1 LPRAVSLAAKIKAA
15 KGPDVEVETVKGD
28 RGAFEVFR
36 DGQRVFSKLSAGR
49 FPTSEDEVVKL
60 L

>member
-1 LPRAVSLAAKIKAA
+1 MPRAVSLAAKIKAA
-15 KGPDVEVETVKGD
+15 KGVDAEVVKGG

-36 DGQRVFSKLSAGR
+36 DGERVFSKLTTGR
-49 FPTSEDEVVKL
+49 FPISEDEVVGL